1 MTRILIAGRSAEYVL
16 HLQPR
21 IAELGPYE
29 TQINVLSNGV
39 TNPLTSVEPLPDIL
53 VLVVTDNQVGELET
67 LAQENPAQRVPLVV
81 IGDQLEPGTM
91 RLAMQAGARDFLSAD
106 ADEEQ
111 LADTLRQLVAETD
124 QHARNTDS
132 TIVSVVNA
140 AGGNGASTVAVNLAA
155 GLAGEQT
162 GRVAAIDLDL
172 QNSCL
177 AKYFD
182 KEPEHSLI
190 DALERIEEIDVT
202 ALSGYYTETSCGV
215 DLASAHATTEIQNR
229 DLLDEPF
236 SRFLDMGTAKY
247 DWLVVDIPGQL
258 DALSAATLEVSQQIV
273 IVLQQN
279 LKSIHQASCLLEMM
293 RQHLTIAP
301 ERISLVVNRYHKNA
315 ALEIKDVKRVVKS
328 DPVFAI
334 PNDFDLVSQCNELG
348 RPFYSEQE
356 NSPQTAVIRDLLVH
370 FGAASP
376 PPPSGFFGR
385 KLSGLLRT

>member
-1 MTRILIAGRSAEYVL
+1 
-16 HLQPR
+16 
-21 IAELGPYE
+21 
-29 TQINVLSNGV
+29 
-39 TNPLTSVEPLPDIL
+39 
-53 VLVVTDNQVGELET
+53 
-67 LAQENPAQRVPLVV
+67 
-81 IGDQLEPGTM
+81 
-91 RLAMQAGARDFLSAD
+91 
-106 ADEEQ
+106 
-111 LADTLRQLVAETD
+111 
-124 QHARNTDS
+124 
-132 TIVSVVNA
+132 
-140 AGGNGASTVAVNLAA
+140 
-155 GLAGEQT
+155 
-162 GRVAAIDLDL
+162 
-172 QNSCL
+172 
-177 AKYFD
+177 
-182 KEPEHSLI
+182 
-190 DALERIEEIDVT
+190 
-202 ALSGYYTETSCGV
+202 
-215 DLASAHATTEIQNR
+215 
-229 DLLDEPF
+229 
-236 SRFLDMGTAKY
+236 MGTAKY
-247 DWLVVDIPGQL
+247 DWLVVDMPGQL
-258 DALSAATLEVSQQIV
+258 DALSATTLEVSQQII